1 MGVSA
6 TASRTLSMTTVKRL
20 AAAVVVI
27 FATLYYLYGPAAT
40 PAVHDAAVAKCN
52 DHASG
57 NYRSFRLSWDVGLH
71 PHWTCWDASRPEAP
85 AVSFGWWVNPFS

>member
-6 TASRTLSMTTVKRL
+6 TASRTIT
-20 AAAVVVI
+20 AAVVKRGAIAVLVI

-57 NYRSFRLSWDVGLH
+57 NYRSFRISWKVDYQ
-71 PHWTCWDASRPEAP
+71 PHWTCWDASRPEEP
-85 AVSFGWWVNPFS
+85 EVSFGWWVNPF